1 MKVQQVIMISSGQLL
16 ALRKYLNTELFHFN
30 LKFNAK
36 GNLVKTVMNITKTTI
51 ITMKTI
57 HSVTRIIITSIMIM
71 ITMRVMIV
79 IIIITSTIINNGK

>member
-1 MKVQQVIMISSGQLL
+1 MKVQQVIMISLGQLL

-30 LKFNAK
+30 LKFNVK

-57 HSVTRIIITSIMIM
+57 HSDS
-71 ITMRVMIV
+71 
-79 IIIITSTIINNGK
+79 NKDNHN

>member
-1 MKVQQVIMISSGQLL
+1 MISSGQLL

-30 LKFNAK
+30 LKFNVK

-57 HSVTRIIITSIMIM
+57 HSDS
-71 ITMRVMIV
+71 
-79 IIIITSTIINNGK
+79 NKDNHN